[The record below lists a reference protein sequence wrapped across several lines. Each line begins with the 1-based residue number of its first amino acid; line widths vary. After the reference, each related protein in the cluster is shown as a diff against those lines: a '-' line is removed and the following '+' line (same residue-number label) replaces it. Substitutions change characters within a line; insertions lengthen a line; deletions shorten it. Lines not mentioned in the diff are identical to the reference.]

1 MSIIVEFWEPYDET
15 NGPFGLTMNEFVEFS
30 AAKFDARMRVMERD
44 RGKTMADI
52 ETAVL
57 GDLEVDEKELAAAFA

>member
-1 MSIIVEFWEPYDET
+1 
-15 NGPFGLTMNEFVEFS
+15 
-30 AAKFDARMRVMERD
+30 MERD